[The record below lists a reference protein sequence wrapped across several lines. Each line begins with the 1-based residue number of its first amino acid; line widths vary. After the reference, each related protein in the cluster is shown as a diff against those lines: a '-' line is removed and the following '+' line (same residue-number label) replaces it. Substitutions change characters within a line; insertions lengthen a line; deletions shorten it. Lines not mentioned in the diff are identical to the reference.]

1 LVYYLIIL
9 IMATKKTTPKSI
21 RKEEMKKEVLVKPTT
36 KEIKTG
42 AKLSTKTIKNIEQA
56 LFMFQGEAI
65 VLPRNGTG
73 KSKSGATYKYVTL
86 DDLINGTR
94 PFLMKYGIGF
104 TQLVNNDKLNTVLFH
119 SDSDTKMTSEIN
131 LGSPKEMQDYGSRIT
146 YARRYSLQSILGLS
160 AEEDTDAVPTL
171 DVLNTLALKNGSDSV
186 KVPGFIKPSDG
197 VANIAQVLETATPP
211 VEDKPSTVRSEA
223 YIKAH
228 IAIET
233 SYGTEALDLIK
244 DRINASARLNDE
256 EKASLLEVA
265 KARDVEINGTVNID

>member
-1 LVYYLIIL
+1 
-9 IMATKKTTPKSI
+9 MATKKTTPKSI

-42 AKLSTKTIKNIEQA
+42 AKLATKTIKNIEQA